1 MNIISRLMR
10 PQRVAVIGASA
21 DITKTAGRPVA
32 YLLKHGFAGTV
43 YPVNPK
49 ATEICGLTCYSDIAS
64 LPVVP
69 DVGIVLLGAE
79 RAHQAVKELAQI
91 GCAAAIVLASGYTEV
106 GEEGA
111 RRQAELIAAAGSMR
125 ILGPNTIG
133 LVNIT
138 DGIVLSASGALEMD
152 HFPSG
157 TISLVSQSGGIL
169 GSLLSRASA
178 RGIGLAK
185 LISTSNEVDLELADF
200 IDWLVDDEATKV
212 IALYVETVRNTQ
224 KFRAAALRAAQAGK
238 PIVAFKIGRSE
249 AGAMAAI
256 SHTGALAGSDRMYDA
271 LFKQTGILRAQRFD
285 ELLDMPAALAT
296 GRTLCGNRV
305 AILTSTGGAGT
316 LVSDA
321 LGVTGFETPPPDIE
335 TAAKLRALQ
344 KGDHAALDR
353 NPIDVTLAGLQPE
366 LLKGAI
372 SAVLSSPTY
381 DALVVIVGASALAM
395 PELMSNAIKSCMSLS
410 DKPIL
415 AYISPDAPHIGS
427 LLTRGGVPAF
437 SAPESCSAALTAML
451 HASKYQAISSVVPRR
466 NDVFAAEAAQGS
478 QSETFAVPQKNGVSR
493 SSMDDCF
500 AFIKKLVAARIDIQS
515 SDGDLQTNQ
524 SLTPVHCSLD
534 EEQAKQLFSIFGIPT
549 VREAVVTSPEEAQV
563 AARSLNGRA
572 VLKIL
577 SADIQHKSDV
587 GGVAMNVSSETI
599 GARLQLMTQDV
610 NKRAGVIPER
620 FLVQEMVS
628 GGTEIILGMHRDA
641 LGTAILLG
649 MGGVTA
655 ELLQDTT
662 LRLLPPDGGLSEES
676 ASEMV
681 QSLKTWPLLDGYR
694 GRPKSDVDALIQ
706 AIMAFSEMVAALGDR
721 LLEAEINPLFVLES
735 GWGVKAADG
744 LVVLAQHESYRF

>member
-32 YLLKHGFAGTV
+32 YLLKHGFAGQV

-49 ATEICGLTCYSDIAS
+49 ASEICGLPCYPDIFS
-64 LPVVP
+64 LPEVP

-111 RRQAELIAAAGSMR
+111 KRQAELIQAAGSMR

-157 TISLVSQSGGIL
+157 ALSLVSQSGGIL

-212 IALYVETVRNTQ
+212 IALYVETVRDTQ
-224 KFRAAALRAAQAGK
+224 KFRAAALRAALAGK

-249 AGAMAAI
+249 AGAKAAI

-296 GRTLCGNRV
+296 GRSLRGNRV

-321 LGVTGFETPPPDIE
+321 LGVTGFDTPPPDVE

-410 DKPIL
+410 EKPIL
-415 AYISPDAPHIGS
+415 AYISPHAPNIGS
-427 LLTRGGVPAF
+427 LLTQGGVPAF
-437 SAPESCSAALTAML
+437 SAPESCSAALIAML
-451 HASKYQAISSVVPRR
+451 HASRAQTALPDELSVNAEQRDAIQALP
-466 NDVFAAEAAQGS
+466 AG
-478 QSETFAVPQKNGVSR
+478 
-493 SSMDDCF
+493 
-500 AFIKKLVAARIDIQS
+500 
-515 SDGDLQTNQ
+515 
-524 SLTPVHCSLD
+524 SLD
-534 EEQAKQLFSIFGIPT
+534 EEQAKRLFSSFDIAS
-549 VREAVVTSPEEAQV
+549 VRETVVTTAEQAQSAL
-563 AARSLNGRA
+563 AALGERG

-577 SADIQHKSDV
+577 SAEILHKSDI
-587 GGVAMNVSSETI
+587 GGVAINVSPAMISK
-599 GARLQLMTQDV
+599 RFLQMTQEV
-610 NKRAGVIPER
+610 KNKAGVTPER
-620 FLVQEMVS
+620 FLVQEMVLD
-628 GGTEIILGMHRDA
+628 GIEIILGMHRDV
-641 LGTAILLG
+641 LGVAILLG

-662 LRLLPPDGGLSEES
+662 LRLLPSKGGLSEQT
-676 ASEMV
+676 ALEMV
-681 QSLKTWPLLDGYR
+681 MSLKTWPLLDGYR
-694 GRPKSDVDALIQ
+694 GRPKADVKALVK
-706 AIMAFSEMVAALGDR
+706 AIVAFSTMVATLGDR
-721 LLEAEINPLFVLES
+721 LLEAEINPLFVLEQ
-735 GWGVKAADG
+735 GQGVKAADG
-744 LVVLAQHESYRF
+744 IVVLGDA

>member
-1 MNIISRLMR
+1 MNTISRLMR
-10 PQRVAVIGASA
+10 PQRVAVVGASA
-21 DITKTAGRPVA
+21 DVTKTAGRPVA
-32 YLLKHGFAGTV
+32 YLLKHGFSGDV

-49 ATEICGLTCYSDIAS
+49 ATEICGLPCYPDIAS
-64 LPVVP
+64 LPNVP

-79 RAHQAVKELAQI
+79 RAHHAVKELAQL
-91 GCAAAIVLASGYTEV
+91 GCTAAIVLASGYTEV

-111 RRQAELIAAAGSMR
+111 RRQVELLLAAGAMR

-138 DGIVLSASGALEMD
+138 DRIVLSASGALEMD

-157 TISLVSQSGGIL
+157 AISLVSQSGGIL

-185 LISTSNEVDLELADF
+185 MISTSNEVDLELADF
-200 IDWLVDDEATKV
+200 IDWLVDDEATRV
-212 IALYVETVRNTQ
+212 IALYVETVRDTQ

-249 AGAMAAI
+249 AGAKAAI

-296 GRTLCGNRV
+296 GRTLRGNRV

-321 LGVTGFETPPPDIE
+321 LGVTGFETPPPDAE
-335 TAAKLRALQ
+335 TATKLRALQ

-372 SAVLSSPTY
+372 SAVLASPTY

-395 PELMSNAIKSCMSLS
+395 PELMSNAIKSCMALS

-415 AYISPDAPHIGS
+415 AYISPHAPHIGS
-427 LLTRGGVPAF
+427 LLTQGGVPAF
-437 SAPESCSAALTAML
+437 SAPESCSAALVAML
-451 HASKYQAISSVVPRR
+451 HASQTKTHEP
-466 NDVFAAEAAQGS
+466 AQSIVTLDQLSALRTWPG
-478 QSETFAVPQKNGVSR
+478 G
-493 SSMDDCF
+493 
-500 AFIKKLVAARIDIQS
+500 
-515 SDGDLQTNQ
+515 
-524 SLTPVHCSLD
+524 SLD
-534 EEQAKQLFSIFGIPT
+534 EEQAKRLFSSFGIT
-549 VREAVVTSPEEAQV
+549 SVRETVVTTPEQAL
-563 AARSLNGRA
+563 AALTTLGERA
-572 VLKIL
+572 VLKVLSSEIL
-577 SADIQHKSDV
+577 HKSEM
-587 GGVAMNVSSETI
+587 GGVAVNVSAATI
-599 GARLQLMTQDV
+599 SKRLLQMTQEV
-610 NKRAGVIPER
+610 KNKSGITPKR

-628 GGTEIILGMHRDA
+628 GGIEIILGMHRDV
-641 LGTAILLG
+641 LGVAILLG

-662 LRLLPPDGGLSEES
+662 LRLLPSEGGLSVET
-676 ASEMV
+676 AREMAM
-681 QSLKTWPLLDGYR
+681 SLKTWPLLDVYR
-694 GRPKSDVDALIQ
+694 GRAKADVDALVE
-706 AIMAFSEMVAALGDR
+706 AIVNFSTMVAALGDR
-721 LLEAEINPLFVLES
+721 LLEAEINPLFVLDQ
-735 GWGVKAADG
+735 GRGIKAADG
-744 LVVLAQHESYRF
+744 IVVLAHS

>member
-1 MNIISRLMR
+1 MNTISRLMR
-10 PQRVAVIGASA
+10 PQRVAVVGASA
-21 DITKTAGRPVA
+21 DVTKTAGRPVA
-32 YLLKHGFAGTV
+32 YLLKHGFSGDV

-49 ATEICGLTCYSDIAS
+49 ATEICGLPCYPDIAS
-64 LPVVP
+64 LPNVP

-79 RAHQAVKELAQI
+79 RAHHAVKELAQL
-91 GCAAAIVLASGYTEV
+91 GCTAAIVLASGYTEV

-111 RRQAELIAAAGSMR
+111 RRQVELLLAAGAMR

-138 DGIVLSASGALEMD
+138 DRIVLSASGALEMD

-157 TISLVSQSGGIL
+157 AISLVSQSGGIL

-185 LISTSNEVDLELADF
+185 MISTSNEVDLELADF
-200 IDWLVDDEATKV
+200 IDWLVDDEATRV
-212 IALYVETVRNTQ
+212 IALYVETVRDTQ

-249 AGAMAAI
+249 AGAKAAI

-296 GRTLCGNRV
+296 GRTLRGNRV

-321 LGVTGFETPPPDIE
+321 LGVTGFETPPPDAE
-335 TAAKLRALQ
+335 TATKLRALQ

-372 SAVLSSPTY
+372 SAVLASPTY

-395 PELMSNAIKSCMSLS
+395 PELMSNAIKSCMALS

-415 AYISPDAPHIGS
+415 AYISPHAPHIGS
-427 LLTRGGVPAF
+427 LLTQGGVPAF
-437 SAPESCSAALTAML
+437 SAPESCSAALVAML
-451 HASKYQAISSVVPRR
+451 HASQTKTHEP
-466 NDVFAAEAAQGS
+466 AQSIVTLDQLSALRTWPG
-478 QSETFAVPQKNGVSR
+478 G
-493 SSMDDCF
+493 
-500 AFIKKLVAARIDIQS
+500 
-515 SDGDLQTNQ
+515 
-524 SLTPVHCSLD
+524 SLD
-534 EEQAKQLFSIFGIPT
+534 EEQAKRLFSSFGIT
-549 VREAVVTSPEEAQV
+549 SVRETVVTTPEQAL
-563 AARSLNGRA
+563 AALTTLGERA
-572 VLKIL
+572 VLKVLSSEIL
-577 SADIQHKSDV
+577 HKSEM
-587 GGVAMNVSSETI
+587 GGVAVNVSAATI
-599 GARLQLMTQDV
+599 SNRLLQMTQEV
-610 NKRAGVIPER
+610 KNKSGITPKR

-628 GGTEIILGMHRDA
+628 GGIEIILGMHRDV
-641 LGTAILLG
+641 LGVAILLG

-662 LRLLPPDGGLSEES
+662 LRLLPSEGGLSVET
-676 ASEMV
+676 AREMAM
-681 QSLKTWPLLDGYR
+681 SLKTWPLLDGYR
-694 GRPKSDVDALIQ
+694 GRAKADVDALVE
-706 AIMAFSEMVAALGDR
+706 AIVNFSTMVAALGDR
-721 LLEAEINPLFVLES
+721 LLEAEINPLFVLDQ
-735 GWGVKAADG
+735 GRGIKAADG
-744 LVVLAQHESYRF
+744 IVVLAHS

>member
-10 PQRVAVIGASA
+10 PQTVAVIGASA
-21 DITKTAGRPVA
+21 DIAKTAGRPVA
-32 YLLKHGFAGTV
+32 YLLKHGFSGVV

-49 ATEICGLTCYSDIAS
+49 ATEICGLTCYPDIAS
-64 LPVVP
+64 LPTVP

-79 RAHQAVKELAQI
+79 RAHQAVKELAQL

-111 RRQAELIAAAGSMR
+111 KRQAELIAAAGSMR

-138 DGIVLSASGALEMD
+138 DQIVLSASGALEMD

-157 TISLVSQSGGIL
+157 AISLVSQSGGIL
-169 GSLLSRASA
+169 GSLLARASA

-185 LISTSNEVDLELADF
+185 MISTSNEVDLELADF

-212 IALYVETVRNTQ
+212 IALYVETVRDVN

-249 AGAMAAI
+249 EGAKAAI

-296 GRTLCGNRV
+296 ARTLYGNRV

-321 LGVTGFETPPPDIE
+321 LGVSGFETPPPDAQ

-344 KGDHAALDR
+344 QGDHAALDR

-410 DKPIL
+410 DKAIL
-415 AYISPDAPHIGS
+415 AYISPHAPNIGS
-427 LLTRGGVPAF
+427 LLTQGGVPAF
-437 SAPESCSAALTAML
+437 SAPESCSAALGAML
-451 HASKYQAISSVVPRR
+451 HASQARTSTYATPPAGKPQSSVL
-466 NDVFAAEAAQGS
+466 GS
-478 QSETFAVPQKNGVSR
+478 WPSGN
-493 SSMDDCF
+493 
-500 AFIKKLVAARIDIQS
+500 
-515 SDGDLQTNQ
+515 
-524 SLTPVHCSLD
+524 LD
-534 EEQAKQLFSIFGIPT
+534 EEQAKRLFSSFGIT
-549 VREAVVTSPEEAQV
+549 SVRETVVTTAEQAQ
-563 AARSLNGRA
+563 AALVTLSERA
-572 VLKIL
+572 VLKVLSSEIL
-577 SADIQHKSDV
+577 HKSEI
-587 GGVAMNVSSETI
+587 GGVAVNVSKAAMSD
-599 GARLQLMTQDV
+599 RLFRMTQDV
-610 NKRAGVIPER
+610 KDRSGITPQR
-620 FLVQEMVS
+620 FLVQEMVA
-628 GGTEIILGMHRDA
+628 GGVEIILGMHRDV
-641 LGTAILLG
+641 LGVAILLG

-662 LRLLPPDGGLSEES
+662 LRLLPSTGGLS
-676 ASEMV
+676 AQTAREMV
-681 QSLKTWPLLDGYR
+681 MSLKTWPLLDGYR
-694 GRPKSDVDALIQ
+694 GRPKSDVEALVK
-706 AIMAFSEMVAALGDR
+706 AIVAFSEMVATVGDR
-721 LLEAEINPLFVLES
+721 LLEAEINPLFVLEA
-735 GWGVKAADG
+735 GQGVKAADG
-744 LVVLAQHESYRF
+744 IAVLTF

>member
-1 MNIISRLMR
+1 MR
-10 PQRVAVIGASA
+10 PQTVAVIGASA
-21 DITKTAGRPVA
+21 DIAKTAGRPVA
-32 YLLKHGFAGTV
+32 YLLKHGFSGVV

-49 ATEICGLTCYSDIAS
+49 ATEICGLTCYPDIAS
-64 LPVVP
+64 LPTVP

-79 RAHQAVKELAQI
+79 RAHQAVKELAQL
-91 GCAAAIVLASGYTEV
+91 GCAAAIVLASGSTEV

-111 RRQAELIAAAGSMR
+111 KRQAELIAAAGSMR

-138 DGIVLSASGALEMD
+138 DQIVLSASGALEMD

-157 TISLVSQSGGIL
+157 AISLVSQSGGIL
-169 GSLLSRASA
+169 GSLLARASA

-185 LISTSNEVDLELADF
+185 MISTSNEVDLELADF

-212 IALYVETVRNTQ
+212 IALYVETVRDVN

-249 AGAMAAI
+249 EGAKAAI

-296 GRTLCGNRV
+296 ARTLYGNRV

-321 LGVTGFETPPPDIE
+321 LGVSGFETPPPDAQ

-344 KGDHAALDR
+344 QGDHAALDR

-410 DKPIL
+410 NKPIL
-415 AYISPDAPHIGS
+415 AYISPHAPNIGS
-427 LLTRGGVPAF
+427 LLTQGGVPAF
-437 SAPESCSAALTAML
+437 SAPESCSAALGAML
-451 HASKYQAISSVVPRR
+451 HASQARTSTYATPPAGELQSGVL
-466 NDVFAAEAAQGS
+466 GS
-478 QSETFAVPQKNGVSR
+478 WPSG
-493 SSMDDCF
+493 
-500 AFIKKLVAARIDIQS
+500 
-515 SDGDLQTNQ
+515 
-524 SLTPVHCSLD
+524 SLD
-534 EEQAKQLFSIFGIPT
+534 EEQAKRLFSSFGIAS
-549 VREAVVTSPEEAQV
+549 VRETVVTTAEQAQ
-563 AARSLNGRA
+563 AALVTLGERA
-572 VLKIL
+572 VLKVLSSEIL
-577 SADIQHKSDV
+577 HKSEI
-587 GGVAMNVSSETI
+587 GGVAVNVSKAAMSD
-599 GARLQLMTQDV
+599 RLFRMTQDV
-610 NKRAGVIPER
+610 KDRSGITPQR

-628 GGTEIILGMHRDA
+628 GGVEIILGMHRDV
-641 LGTAILLG
+641 LGVAILLG

-662 LRLLPPDGGLSEES
+662 LRLLPSTGGLS
-676 ASEMV
+676 ALTAREMV
-681 QSLKTWPLLDGYR
+681 MSLKTWPLLDGYR
-694 GRPKSDVDALIQ
+694 GRPKSDVEALVK
-706 AIMAFSEMVAALGDR
+706 AIVAFSEMVATVGDR
-721 LLEAEINPLFVLES
+721 LLEAEINPLFVLEA
-735 GWGVKAADG
+735 GQGVKAADG
-744 LVVLAQHESYRF
+744 IAVLTF

>member
-32 YLLKHGFAGTV
+32 YLLKHGFSGEV
-43 YPVNPK
+43 YPVNPR
-49 ATEICGLTCYSDIAS
+49 ATEICGLPCYPDIAS
-64 LPVVP
+64 LPSVP

-79 RAHQAVKELAQI
+79 RAQQAVKELAQI

-111 RRQAELIAAAGSMR
+111 RRQAELLQAAGAMR

-138 DGIVLSASGALEMD
+138 DRIVLSASGALEMD

-157 TISLVSQSGGIL
+157 AISLVSQSGGIL

-185 LISTSNEVDLELADF
+185 MISTSNEVDLELADF
-200 IDWLVDDEATKV
+200 IDWLVDDEATRV
-212 IALYVETVRNTQ
+212 IALYVETVRDTN

-249 AGAMAAI
+249 AGAKAAI

-271 LFKQTGILRAQRFD
+271 LFEQAGILRAQRFD
-285 ELLDMPAALAT
+285 ELLDMPVALAT
-296 GRTLCGNRV
+296 ARTLHGNRV

-321 LGVTGFETPPPDIE
+321 LGVSGFETPPPDAQ

-344 KGDHAALDR
+344 QGDHAALDR

-415 AYISPDAPHIGS
+415 AYISPHAPNIGS
-427 LLTRGGVPAF
+427 LLTQGGVPAF
-437 SAPESCSAALTAML
+437 SAPESCSAALEAML
-451 HASKYQAISSVVPRR
+451 HASQTKTSAHMTPATHALQSSVIGLWPS
-466 NDVFAAEAAQGS
+466 GS
-478 QSETFAVPQKNGVSR
+478 LN
-493 SSMDDCF
+493 
-500 AFIKKLVAARIDIQS
+500 
-515 SDGDLQTNQ
+515 
-524 SLTPVHCSLD
+524 
-534 EEQAKQLFSIFGIPT
+534 EEQAKRLFSSFGIT
-549 VREAVVTSPEEAQV
+549 SVRETVVTTAEQAQ
-563 AARSLNGRA
+563 AALVTLGERA

-577 SADIQHKSDV
+577 SSEILHKSEM
-587 GGVAMNVSSETI
+587 GGVAVNVTQAAIS
-599 GARLQLMTQDV
+599 ARLLQMTQDV
-610 NKRAGVIPER
+610 RERSGVTPQT
-620 FLVQEMVS
+620 FLVQEMIS
-628 GGTEIILGMHRDA
+628 GGVEIILGMHRDV
-641 LGTAILLG
+641 LGVAILLG

-662 LRLLPPDGGLSEES
+662 LRLLPSSGGLS
-676 ASEMV
+676 AQTAREMV
-681 QSLKTWPLLDGYR
+681 MSLKTWPLLDGYR
-694 GRPKSDVDALIQ
+694 GRPKADVEALVK
-706 AIMAFSEMVAALGDR
+706 AIVAFSEMVATFGER
-721 LLEAEINPLFVLES
+721 LLEAEINPLFVLEA
-735 GWGVKAADG
+735 GQGVKAADG
-744 LVVLAQHESYRF
+744 IAVLAFENA

>member
-1 MNIISRLMR
+1 MNTISRLMR
-10 PQRVAVIGASA
+10 PQTVAVIGASA
-21 DITKTAGRPVA
+21 DIAKTAGRPVA
-32 YLLKHGFAGTV
+32 YLLKHGFSGVV

-49 ATEICGLTCYSDIAS
+49 ATEICGLACYPDIAS
-64 LPVVP
+64 LPTVP

-79 RAHQAVKELAQI
+79 RAQQAVKELAQL

-111 RRQAELIAAAGSMR
+111 KRQAELIAAAGSMR

-138 DGIVLSASGALEMD
+138 DQIVLSASGALEMD

-157 TISLVSQSGGIL
+157 AISLVSQSGGIL
-169 GSLLSRASA
+169 GSLLARASA

-185 LISTSNEVDLELADF
+185 MISTSNEVDLELADF

-212 IALYVETVRNTQ
+212 IALYVETVRDVN

-249 AGAMAAI
+249 AGAKAAI

-296 GRTLCGNRV
+296 ARTLHGNRV

-321 LGVTGFETPPPDIE
+321 LGVSGFETPPPDAQ

-344 KGDHAALDR
+344 QGDHAALDR

-372 SAVLSSPTY
+372 SAVLASPTY

-415 AYISPDAPHIGS
+415 AYISPHAPNIGS
-427 LLTRGGVPAF
+427 LLTQGGVPAF
-437 SAPESCSAALTAML
+437 SAPESCSAALGAML
-451 HASKYQAISSVVPRR
+451 HASQAKTSTHTTPAVRKLQSSVL
-466 NDVFAAEAAQGS
+466 GS
-478 QSETFAVPQKNGVSR
+478 WPSG
-493 SSMDDCF
+493 
-500 AFIKKLVAARIDIQS
+500 
-515 SDGDLQTNQ
+515 
-524 SLTPVHCSLD
+524 SLD
-534 EEQAKQLFSIFGIPT
+534 EEQAKRLFSSFGIAS
-549 VREAVVTSPEEAQV
+549 VREMVVTTAEQAQ
-563 AARSLNGRA
+563 AALATLGERA

-577 SADIQHKSDV
+577 SSEILHKSEI
-587 GGVAMNVSSETI
+587 GGVAVNVTQAAIS
-599 GARLQLMTQDV
+599 ARLLQMTQEV
-610 NKRAGVIPER
+610 KER
-620 FLVQEMVS
+620 SGMTPQKFLVQEMVS
-628 GGTEIILGMHRDA
+628 GGVEIIVGMHRDV
-641 LGTAILLG
+641 LGVAILLG

-662 LRLLPPDGGLSEES
+662 LRLLPSTGGLS
-676 ASEMV
+676 AQTAREMIM
-681 QSLKTWPLLDGYR
+681 SLKTWPLLDGYR
-694 GRPKSDVDALIQ
+694 GRPKSDVEALVK
-706 AIMAFSEMVAALGDR
+706 AIVAFSEMVATFGER
-721 LLEAEINPLFVLES
+721 LLEAEINPLFVLEA
-735 GWGVKAADG
+735 GQGVKAADG
-744 LVVLAQHESYRF
+744 IAVLAFENV